1 MKLTHRVFFS
11 SILTS
16 FISTGAIPVIAAD
29 NPLPGL
35 SPEVIKLPQ
44 PVYDNKTSLEKI
56 LKERRSIRQYK
67 NLPITLSDLSQL
79 LWAAQGISGSG
90 GRRTAPSAGALY
102 PLEVYVV
109 AGNVG
114 DLPVGIYLYKPRD
127 HGLLKMAD
135 GDKRI
140 ELSRAA
146 LGQSPI
152 RNAAAVLVLSAVYE
166 RVTIKYGER
175 GIRYVH
181 MEAGHAAQN
190 VLLEAV
196 SLGLGTVVIG
206 AFHDEQVK
214 TVLRLPAGEH
224 PLYIIPLGRR

>member
-1 MKLTHRVFFS
+1 MKFTHRVLFS

-16 FISTGAIPVIAAD
+16 FFATGALSITSDAVD
-29 NPLPGL
+29 NTQDT
-35 SPEVIKLPQ
+35 IKLPG
-44 PVYDNKTSLEKI
+44 PVYDGKTSLEKA

-67 NLPITLSDLSQL
+67 NLPITLSDISQL

-109 AGNVG
+109 AGNVS
-114 DLPVGIYLYKPRD
+114 DLPAGIYLYKPRD
-127 HGLLKMAD
+127 HGLLKIAD

-140 ELSRAA
+140 ELSKAA
-146 LGQSPI
+146 LSQSSI
-152 RNAAAVLVLSAVYE
+152 KQAAAVLVLSAVYE

-190 VLLEAV
+190 VFLEATA
-196 SLGLGTVVIG
+196 LDLGTVVIG
-206 AFHDEQVK
+206 AFRDEQVSSI
-214 TVLRLPAGEH
+214 LHLPDREQ
-224 PLYIIPLGRR
+224 PLYIMPVGRR